1 MDIYIAQPN
10 TNEQAKALKA
20 FMKALDID
28 FKITKNDEGESP
40 YNPEFVTK
48 ILKSK
53 QDFLDGK
60 GTTVTIDE
68 LKALCK

>member
-28 FKITKNDEGESP
+28 FKISKNDERENS
-40 YNPEFVTK
+40 YNPEFVAK

-60 GTTVTIDE
+60 GTTLTIDE